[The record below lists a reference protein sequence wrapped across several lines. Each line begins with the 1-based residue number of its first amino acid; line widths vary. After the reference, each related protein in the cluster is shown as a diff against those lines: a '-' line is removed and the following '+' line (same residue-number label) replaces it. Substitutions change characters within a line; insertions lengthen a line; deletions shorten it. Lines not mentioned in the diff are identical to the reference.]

1 MQRTYLT
8 PHGWEGRAF
17 PRPGREKT
25 RCSGRRPARGWLGSP
40 RGDRA
45 VPSSGGRW
53 WQWDCH
59 PRSRSAGARDSWTW
73 PQRVF
78 TSRVSVRPQVA
89 RLSPGVVNG
98 EPRTWTQLLTLV
110 PRSFPSVLG
119 EGGASISPRGRA
131 PRRAALP
138 RSLAP
143 VCSQL
148 WRLRVTLGFQDRFL
162 TAGPVRKTGYI
173 CCCLLCCLWSKQR
186 LVLSPS
192 EDGIRL
198 HVGLCWPGRCE
209 GTLSRT
215 WIPRCEGTWAG
226 VRGPGQMRGAP
237 LPHLNSRSSHLA
249 AIRVPHYAGYSL
261 DVGYYDTNVSKR
273 LLFFP
278 S

>member
-78 TSRVSVRPQVA
+78 TSRVSVGPQVA

-110 PRSFPSVLG
+110 LPVCARRKWGINQPPREGTAQGSPSQEPRSRVLAVVAPEGYPQFPG
-119 EGGASISPRGRA
+119 
-131 PRRAALP
+131 
-138 RSLAP
+138 
-143 VCSQL
+143 
-148 WRLRVTLGFQDRFL
+148 
-162 TAGPVRKTGYI
+162 
-173 CCCLLCCLWSKQR
+173 
-186 LVLSPS
+186 
-192 EDGIRL
+192 
-198 HVGLCWPGRCE
+198 
-209 GTLSRT
+209 
-215 WIPRCEGTWAG
+215 
-226 VRGPGQMRGAP
+226 P
-237 LPHLNSRSSHLA
+237 LPHGWASSENRL
-249 AIRVPHYAGYSL
+249 YL
-261 DVGYYDTNVSKR
+261 
-273 LLFFP
+273 LLFVVLPLVQAEAGSFTF
-278 S
+278 

>member
-1 MQRTYLT
+1 MVAVGLSPQIQERWSTGFGDLAPEGVYFQGVSRAPGCTPEPGCGQWGTQNLDSAADT
-8 PHGWEGRAF
+8 RPKVLPVCAWRRWGIDQPPREGTAQGSPSQEPRSRVLAVVAPEGYPRFPGPLPHGWA
-17 PRPGREKT
+17 
-25 RCSGRRPARGWLGSP
+25 
-40 RGDRA
+40 
-45 VPSSGGRW
+45 SSEN
-53 WQWDCH
+53 
-59 PRSRSAGARDSWTW
+59 
-73 PQRVF
+73 
-78 TSRVSVRPQVA
+78 
-89 RLSPGVVNG
+89 RLYLLLFVV
-98 EPRTWTQLLTLV
+98 
-110 PRSFPSVLG
+110 
-119 EGGASISPRGRA
+119 
-131 PRRAALP
+131 LP
-138 RSLAP
+138 FVQAE
-143 VCSQL
+143 
-148 WRLRVTLGFQDRFL
+148 DRF
-162 TAGPVRKTGYI
+162 
-173 CCCLLCCLWSKQR
+173 

-261 DVGYYDTNVSKR
+261 DVGYYHTNVSKR